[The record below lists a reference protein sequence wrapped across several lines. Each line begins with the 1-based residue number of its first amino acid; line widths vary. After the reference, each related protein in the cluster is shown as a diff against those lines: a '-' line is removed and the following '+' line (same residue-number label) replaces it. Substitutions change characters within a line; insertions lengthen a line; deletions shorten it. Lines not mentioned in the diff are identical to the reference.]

1 MTFAPKPVL
10 LTFALTL
17 ALAACKPP
25 AAQPPAEADAQAPA
39 PPPAASVPAEPTTP
53 PTTPPA
59 TDPAAP
65 PALAQAGLAGFGDMK
80 LGSSEDEAKAAWGGE
95 LKSLPAGEGSTCH
108 YLLPKWAKDGNE
120 LAFMIED
127 GKFVRYDVGNDKE
140 TAPGG
145 GKVGMQAD
153 ALQKLYNGG
162 LQSTPHK
169 YVEGGQYLSM
179 AASGVAPSKLVFEVG
194 ADGKVSRWRVGL
206 IPQADYVEGCS

>member
-25 AAQPPAEADAQAPA
+25 AAQPPEQADAPA
-39 PPPAASVPAEPTTP
+39 PPPAADVPAESPA
-53 PTTPPA
+53 PPA

-65 PALAQAGLAGFGDMK
+65 PEMAQAGLAGFGDMK
-80 LGSSEDEAKAAWGGE
+80 LGSSEDEAKTAWGGE
-95 LKSLPAGEGSTCH
+95 LKSLPAAEGSTCH

-127 GKFVRYDVGNDKE
+127 GKFVRYDVGTDKE

-153 ALQKLYNGG
+153 ALQALYKGG

-169 YVEGGQYLSM
+169 YVEGGRYLSIT
-179 AASGVAPSKLVFEVG
+179 ASGVAPSKLVFEVG
-194 ADGKVSRWRVGL
+194 ADGKVTRWRVGL
-206 IPQADYVEGCS
+206 TPQADYVEGCS

>member
-25 AAQPPAEADAQAPA
+25 ATPPAAEANAPAPA
-39 PPPAASVPAEPTTP
+39 PPPAANVPAES
-53 PTTPPA
+53 TTPPA

-80 LGSSEDEAKAAWGGE
+80 LGSSEEEAKAAWGGE
-95 LKSLPAGEGSTCH
+95 LKSLPASEGSTCH

-153 ALQKLYNGG
+153 ALQKLYGGG

-169 YVEGGQYLSM
+169 YVEGGRYLSID
-179 AASGVAPSKLVFEVG
+179 ASGVAPSRLVFEVG
-194 ADGKVSRWRVGL
+194 ADGKVTRWRVGL
-206 IPQADYVEGCS
+206 TPQADYVEGCS

>member
-25 AAQPPAEADAQAPA
+25 AAPPAAEADAPAPA
-39 PPPAASVPAEPTTP
+39 PPPAANVPAESTA
-53 PTTPPA
+53 PPA

-65 PALAQAGLAGFGDMK
+65 PVLAQAGLAGFGDMK

-95 LKSLPAGEGSTCH
+95 LKSLPASEGSTCH

-153 ALQKLYNGG
+153 ALQKLYGGG

-169 YVEGGQYLSM
+169 YVEGGRYLSID
-179 AASGVAPSKLVFEVG
+179 ASGVAPSKLVFEVG
-194 ADGKVSRWRVGL
+194 ADGKVTRWRVGL
-206 IPQADYVEGCS
+206 TPQADYVEGCS

>member
-25 AAQPPAEADAQAPA
+25 AAQPPEQADAPA
-39 PPPAASVPAEPTTP
+39 PPPAADVPAESPA
-53 PTTPPA
+53 PPA

-65 PALAQAGLAGFGDMK
+65 PEMAQAGLAGFGDMK
-80 LGSSEDEAKAAWGGE
+80 LGSSEDEAKTAWGGE
-95 LKSLPAGEGSTCH
+95 LKSLAAAEGSTCH

-127 GKFVRYDVGNDKE
+127 GKFVRYDVGTDKE

-153 ALQKLYNGG
+153 ALQALYKDG

-169 YVEGGQYLSM
+169 YVEGGRYLSIT
-179 AASGVAPSKLVFEVG
+179 ASGVAPSKLVFEVG
-194 ADGKVSRWRVGL
+194 ADGKVTRWRVGL
-206 IPQADYVEGCS
+206 TPQADYVEGCS

>member
-25 AAQPPAEADAQAPA
+25 AAQPPADADAPAPA
-39 PPPAASVPAEPTTP
+39 PPPAASVSAESA
-53 PTTPPA
+53 TPPA
-59 TDPAAP
+59 NDPAAP
-65 PALAQAGLAGFGDMK
+65 PALAQADLTGFGDMK

-127 GKFVRYDVGNDKE
+127 GRFVRYDVGNDKE

-153 ALQKLYNGG
+153 ALQQLYNGG
-162 LQSTPHK
+162 LQSMPHK
-169 YVEGGQYLSM
+169 YVEGGRYLSM

-194 ADGKVSRWRVGL
+194 ADGKVTRWRVGL
-206 IPQADYVEGCS
+206 TPQADYVEGCS